1 MRLALLRFWWAMSEL
16 LEPGHVRG
24 DIKLVTTQLLRGV
37 DVPEVVLTNLMKRLG
52 HIIAKGSD
60 ADAIKAG
67 ALVVK
72 VVERNDAVANPIQQ
86 HQHAHAHAVIP
97 ATSETALD
105 AIKREGFARLARLG
119 QG

>member
-1 MRLALLRFWWAMSEL
+1 MSEL

-72 VVERNDAVANPIQQ
+72 VVERNDAITTPIQQ
-86 HQHAHAHAVIP
+86 HQHIHAVIP
-97 ATSETALD
+97 VTQETELD
-105 AIKREGFARLARLG
+105 ARRREALARLDRISAKR
-119 QG
+119 